1 MKRTYIVPT
10 LALVLAIC
18 VAAVRFYTVR
28 ELIAALLIFSVV
40 FGIVGVVV
48 LVLIAMDGLALKVMT
63 LFESGFAY
71 IGARTAACIHRH
83 RDVPVRSLW

>member
-1 MKRTYIVPT
+1 MKRTHIVPT
-10 LALVLAIC
+10 LAVVLAIC

-40 FGIVGVVV
+40 FGIVGVVA
-48 LVLIAMDGLALKVMT
+48 LVLIAIDGLALKVMT
-63 LFESGFAY
+63 LLESGFAY
-71 IGARTAACIHRH
+71 VGARAAACIHRH